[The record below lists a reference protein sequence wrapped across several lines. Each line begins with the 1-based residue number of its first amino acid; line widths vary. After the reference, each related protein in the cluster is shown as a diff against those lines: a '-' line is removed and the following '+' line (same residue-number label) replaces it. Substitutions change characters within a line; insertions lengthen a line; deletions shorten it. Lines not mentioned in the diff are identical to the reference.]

1 MKLSGHLKATASL
14 TLIVANLL
22 VWSLPLVLLLFTRT
36 LVPASRGLMS
46 RLGIAVYRHA
56 VAFDDW
62 VLNRVSGAHWHDPY
76 LELHRD
82 EVIVVVANHR
92 SWTDVF
98 LLQSIISKRGPIVK
112 FLCKREL
119 TYIPILG
126 LICLAFE
133 FPVLRRRARGAQS
146 EHDRR
151 DDDRRR
157 VRDACEVLYKAP
169 AAMLIFAEGTRF
181 TELRRNR
188 SRSPYLHLLAPRLG
202 GFSAM
207 LDVLESLDPKL
218 IDVTIAY
225 TNQSN
230 FWQFLGGSV
239 GKIKIEATQFSMRSV
254 VDCGI
259 GRWLEERWTCKDAL
273 LDDIARGR
281 SLAN

>member
-1 MKLSGHLKATASL
+1 M
-14 TLIVANLL
+14 
-22 VWSLPLVLLLFTRT
+22 VWSLPLVLLLVARKI
-36 LVPASRGLMS
+36 VPASRGLMS
-46 RLGIAVYRHA
+46 RLGIAVYRQA
-56 VAFDDW
+56 VEFNDW
-62 VLNRVSGAHWHDPY
+62 ILKRVSGAHWHDPY
-76 LELHRD
+76 LDLTRD
-82 EVIVVVANHR
+82 EVFVVVANHR

-133 FPVLRRRARGAQS
+133 FPVLRRRARGTQS
-146 EHDRR
+146 ENDRR

-157 VRDACEVLYKAP
+157 VRDACEVLYTAP

-181 TELRRNR
+181 SELRRDR

-202 GFSAM
+202 GLSAM
-207 LDVLESLDPKL
+207 FDVLESIDPKV

-225 TNQSN
+225 PNQSN
-230 FWQFLGGSV
+230 FWHFLGGSV
-239 GKIKIEATQFSMRSV
+239 GKIQIEATQFSMTSIVDDSV
-254 VDCGI
+254 GL
-259 GRWLEERWTCKDAL
+259 WLEQRWTCKDAL
-273 LDDIARGR
+273 LDDISKGR